1 MTPTELRE
9 GIPALADT
17 TYLNWGASGPSPRR
31 VVDSVRETL
40 EYQEYEAPGEEG
52 MYEVADAVYESTRES
67 VASFVGAD
75 PGEIALTQSTT
86 DGINRVASAI
96 DFSPG
101 DVVVTTELEHP
112 AGRLPWQRLER
123 ELGVEVR
130 VIGAD
135 SGVLDLDEVADTL
148 TGARLLCVSAVDWS
162 YGRRQPVEALVEIAH
177 EQGARVLVDAV
188 QVPGQL
194 PLDVRAWG
202 ADFVA
207 ASGHK
212 WLLGPW
218 GAGFL
223 YVGESVIPDITPRHV
238 GSRGVEEPTADPF
251 EFTDDASRFEVG
263 TTNPA
268 PYAGLAAA
276 IETISAVGLS
286 TIRDEIETL
295 TDRFKTGVP
304 PDRLRSP
311 DAYHTGLVTVQVD
324 DPDAVVAELASESI
338 VIRALPLPESVRVSF
353 HVVNTAE
360 DVDAALSALDQYWS

>member
-1 MTPTELRE
+1 MELRE
-9 GIPALADT
+9 DIPALAET

-40 EYQEYEAPGEEG
+40 EYQEYEAPGDEG
-52 MYEVADAVYESTRES
+52 MYEVAANVYESTRES

-86 DGINRVASAI
+86 DGINRIASAI

-123 ELGVEVR
+123 EIGVEVR

-135 SGVLDLDEVADTL
+135 AGVLDLDEVADTL
-148 TGARLLCVSAVDWS
+148 TGASLLCVSAVDWG

-177 EQGARVLVDAV
+177 EHGARVLVDAV

-207 ASGHK
+207 GAGHK

-223 YVGESVIPDITPRHV
+223 YVEESAIPHLTPRHV
-238 GSRGVEEPTADPF
+238 GYRSVEEPTADPYA
-251 EFTDDASRFEVG
+251 FTDDASRFEVG
-263 TTNPA
+263 TTNPG

-276 IETISAVGLS
+276 IETISEVGMS
-286 TIRDEIETL
+286 TIREEIETL
-295 TDRFKTGVP
+295 TDRFKAGVP
-304 PDRLRSP
+304 RDRLRSP

-324 DPDAVVAELASESI
+324 DPERVVADLGSDSI
-338 VIRALPLPESVRVSF
+338 MIRALPLPESVRLSF
-353 HVVNTAE
+353 HAMNTGE
-360 DVDAALSALDQYWS
+360 EVDAALSALDPYWT